1 MIKIAPNTAISED
14 EINYTFAR
22 SAGPGGQNVNK
33 LNTKVTAIFN
43 VLTSENLKAPQKKR
57 ILSRLKTR
65 TTKQGLLKVS
75 SQKHR
80 TQRANRLTACDRLIE
95 LLIQALKKQ
104 KTRKKTKPPQYA
116 KEKRLAEKKRR
127 GAIKKLRQ
135 EKDFEA

>member
-1 MIKIAPNTAISED
+1 MINIAPNTTVSED
-14 EINYTFAR
+14 EITYSFAR

-43 VLTSENLKAPQKKR
+43 VADCENLTTYQKKR
-57 ILSRLKTR
+57 ILSKLKTR
-65 TTKQGLLKVS
+65 TTKDGLLKVS

-80 TQRANRLTACDRLIE
+80 TQKANRITARDRLIE
-95 LLIQALKKQ
+95 LLIDALKKQ
-104 KTRKKTKPPQYA
+104 KPRKKTTTPRYA

-135 EKDFEA
+135 EKDFED